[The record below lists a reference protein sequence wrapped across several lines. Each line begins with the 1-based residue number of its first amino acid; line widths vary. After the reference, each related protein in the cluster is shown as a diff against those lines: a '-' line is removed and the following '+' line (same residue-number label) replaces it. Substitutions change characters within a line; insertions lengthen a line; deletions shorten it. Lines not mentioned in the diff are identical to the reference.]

1 MGVQL
6 PVTPAS
12 NPKQGSPDAGS
23 PSEIRSEFVG
33 FALELGWPFR
43 PDAAALARRT
53 HAKKMT
59 ATRAR
64 SLTAAP
70 WDEWS
75 ADERTLLVRY
85 ARSRDPKILDEL
97 VETFMPLARRLAA
110 RYRGDWEPVED
121 LEQVASLGL
130 VKALDR
136 FDPSRGVAFS
146 SYAVPTILGELKRHF
161 RDRGWSVRFPRD
173 LQERIGRVDR
183 GIAELSARLGRAPSV
198 NEVAAK
204 LEIDPEKVL
213 EAMEAGQARHAISLD
228 VQSQTEDGEGVPLKE
243 RLGRSDPGFDT
254 VEYGAA
260 IEEALDSLGKRD
272 RVVLHLR
279 FVEDMTQTEIAQR
292 VGISQ
297 MHVSRVLRATLRR
310 LREQVPAAGE
320 H

>member
-1 MGVQL
+1 V
-6 PVTPAS
+6 
-12 NPKQGSPDAGS
+12 
-23 PSEIRSEFVG
+23 
-33 FALELGWPFR
+33 ELVWPFR
-43 PDAAALARRT
+43 PDAGRAGPPHKR
-53 HAKKMT
+53 KQDDSDSSKI
-59 ATRAR
+59 TRSR
-64 SLTAAP
+64 PLGRV
-70 WDEWS
+70 S

-85 ARSRDPKILDEL
+85 ARTRDPKVLDEL

-136 FDPSRGVAFS
+136 FDPSRGVAFA

-183 GIAELSARLGRAPSV
+183 GIAELSARLGRTPSV

-204 LEIDPEKVL
+204 LEIDPEEVL

-228 VQSQTEDGEGVPLKE
+228 VPSQTDDGEGDPLKE

-260 IEEALDSLGKRD
+260 IEKVLDSLAKRD

-297 MHVSRVLRATLRR
+297 MHVSRVLRATLQR
-310 LREQVPAAGE
+310 LRERVPAAGKP
-320 H
+320 

>member
-1 MGVQL
+1 MVSRWSWSGRSA
-6 PVTPAS
+6 PTP
-12 NPKQGSPDAGS
+12 
-23 PSEIRSEFVG
+23 
-33 FALELGWPFR
+33 
-43 PDAAALARRT
+43 AALARRT
-53 HAKKMT
+53 HARKMT

-70 WDEWS
+70 WDQWS

-85 ARSRDPKILDEL
+85 ARTRDPKILDEL

-146 SYAVPTILGELKRHF
+146 SYAIPTILGELKRHF

-204 LEIDPEKVL
+204 LEIDPEEVL

-228 VQSQTEDGEGVPLKE
+228 VQSQTEDGEGDPLKE
-243 RLGRSDPGFDT
+243 RLGRSDPSFDT

-260 IEEALDSLGKRD
+260 IEEALDSLAKRD

-279 FVEDMTQTEIAQR
+279 FVEDMTQTQIAQR

-320 H
+320 P

>member
-12 NPKQGSPDAGS
+12 NPKQGSPEAGS

-260 IEEALDSLGKRD
+260 IEEALDSLNKRD

>member
-1 MGVQL
+1 
-6 PVTPAS
+6 
-12 NPKQGSPDAGS
+12 
-23 PSEIRSEFVG
+23 
-33 FALELGWPFR
+33 
-43 PDAAALARRT
+43 
-53 HAKKMT
+53 MT

-85 ARSRDPKILDEL
+85 ARTRDPKILDEL
-97 VETFMPLARRLAA
+97 VKTFMPLARRLAA

-204 LEIDPEKVL
+204 LEIDPEEVL

-228 VQSQTEDGEGVPLKE
+228 VQSQTEDGEGDPLKE

-260 IEEALDSLGKRD
+260 IEEVLDSLAKRD

-320 H
+320 P

>member
-1 MGVQL
+1 L
-6 PVTPAS
+6 
-12 NPKQGSPDAGS
+12 
-23 PSEIRSEFVG
+23 EFVG
-33 FALELGWPFR
+33 FAPELGWPFR

-297 MHVSRVLRATLRR
+297 MHVSRLLRATLRR

>member
-1 MGVQL
+1 
-6 PVTPAS
+6 
-12 NPKQGSPDAGS
+12 
-23 PSEIRSEFVG
+23 
-33 FALELGWPFR
+33 
-43 PDAAALARRT
+43 
-53 HAKKMT
+53 MT

-64 SLTAAP
+64 SLTARP
-70 WDEWS
+70 RDDRS

-85 ARSRDPKILDEL
+85 ARTRDPKILDEL

-173 LQERIGRVDR
+173 LQERIARVDR

-198 NEVAAK
+198 SEVAAK
-204 LEIDPEKVL
+204 LEIDPEEVL

-228 VQSQTEDGEGVPLKE
+228 VQSQTEDGEGDPLKE

-260 IEEALDSLGKRD
+260 IEEALDSLTKRD

-279 FVEDMTQTEIAQR
+279 FVEDMTQTQIAKR

-310 LREQVPAAGE
+310 LREQIPAAGE
-320 H
+320 P

>member
-1 MGVQL
+1 MQFDEDLGLYRTDSQEMRHD
-6 PVTPAS
+6 VT
-12 NPKQGSPDAGS
+12 D
-23 PSEIRSEFVG
+23 RSLLVFNW

-43 PDAAALARRT
+43 PNAAALARRT
-53 HAKKMT
+53 HARKMT
-59 ATRAR
+59 ATRER

-70 WDEWS
+70 WDEWG

-85 ARSRDPKILDEL
+85 ARSRDPKILDQL

-204 LEIDPEKVL
+204 LEIDPEEVL
-213 EAMEAGQARHAISLD
+213 EAMKAGQARHAISLD
-228 VQSQTEDGEGVPLKE
+228 VQPQTEDGEGVPLKE

-260 IEEALDSLGKRD
+260 IEEALDSLAKRD
-272 RVVLHLR
+272 RLVLHLR

-310 LREQVPAAGE
+310 LREQVPAAGG

>member
-1 MGVQL
+1 L
-6 PVTPAS
+6 
-12 NPKQGSPDAGS
+12 
-23 PSEIRSEFVG
+23 EFVG
-33 FALELGWPFR
+33 FAPELGWPFR

-260 IEEALDSLGKRD
+260 IEEALDSLAKRD

-297 MHVSRVLRATLRR
+297 MHVSRLLRATLRR

>member
-1 MGVQL
+1 
-6 PVTPAS
+6 
-12 NPKQGSPDAGS
+12 
-23 PSEIRSEFVG
+23 
-33 FALELGWPFR
+33 
-43 PDAAALARRT
+43 
-53 HAKKMT
+53 MT

-70 WDEWS
+70 GDERS

-85 ARSRDPKILDEL
+85 ARTRDPKILDAL

-183 GIAELSARLGRAPSV
+183 GTAHLSARLGRAPSV

-204 LEIDPEKVL
+204 LEIDPEEVL

-228 VQSQTEDGEGVPLKE
+228 VQSQTEDGEGDPLKE

-260 IEEALDSLGKRD
+260 IEDLLDSLAKRD
-272 RVVLHLR
+272 RIVLHLR

-310 LREQVPAAGE
+310 LREQVPAAGKP
-320 H
+320 